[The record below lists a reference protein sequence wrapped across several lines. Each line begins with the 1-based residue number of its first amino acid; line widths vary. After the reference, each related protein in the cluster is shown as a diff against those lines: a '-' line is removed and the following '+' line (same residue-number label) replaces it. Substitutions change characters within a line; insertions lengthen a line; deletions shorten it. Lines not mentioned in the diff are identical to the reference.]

1 MKGKK
6 RKNTNKNKLYKMK
19 AKNLLGLVVIAAIT
33 ITGCKGKTSEG
44 EKTGSATESTGDSN
58 TPSSPSDTVRIIKD
72 YYGND
77 NKNIWHEK
85 RATWS
90 TSASNG
96 KGGWV
101 LNGITK
107 EYYQSP
113 ANTLAS
119 EATYVN
125 GKREGLTT
133 KYYPS
138 GKKYIVWNYV
148 AGRIDGIVTKYYE
161 NGKVQSETPYKNGLL
176 GTGTKEYSSEGT
188 ELTMP
193 ELVVSAKDDR
203 IAKGQYT
210 IIARLVKGG
219 QNVGGKVEFKEGMLI
234 EGKYTHP
241 NLKTMKKNPDGSA
254 SILYYESTGFPE
266 YVNVVAEY
274 TTSKGTSVLFS
285 KPFTVK

>member
-1 MKGKK
+1 M
-6 RKNTNKNKLYKMK
+6 Y
-19 AKNLLGLVVIAAIT
+19 AIR
-33 ITGCKGKTSEG
+33 SYYA
-44 EKTGSATESTGDSN
+44 ATESTGDSN

-148 AGRIDGIVTKYYE
+148 AVITSYSIHYTKLYE
-161 NGKVQSETPYKNGLL
+161 VHGYDCADHECSDLHHQIHGDVQH
-176 GTGTKEYSSEGT
+176 
-188 ELTMP
+188 P
-193 ELVVSAKDDR
+193 E
-203 IAKGQYT
+203 
-210 IIARLVKGG
+210 
-219 QNVGGKVEFKEGMLI
+219 
-234 EGKYTHP
+234 
-241 NLKTMKKNPDGSA
+241 NLY
-254 SILYYESTGFPE
+254 L
-266 YVNVVAEY
+266 
-274 TTSKGTSVLFS
+274 
-285 KPFTVK
+285 